1 MCDPTTIND
10 LDSNA
15 AQQDREEQMKHIL
28 RDFRIIFRS
37 IQTHSHRVK
46 GRCGVSSVQLWAMW
60 ELFNTPDLKV
70 SDLSKALS
78 IHQSTASN
86 MLDKLENG
94 GLVTRERKG
103 RDQRV
108 VRLRLTDEGLRLLA
122 EAPRPAQGALS
133 DALRHLPDDVI
144 GALYESIGRLV
155 AVLPYKDEKAA
166 LTPLPEE

>member
-1 MCDPTTIND
+1 
-10 LDSNA
+10 
-15 AQQDREEQMKHIL
+15 MKNIL

-37 IQTHSHRVK
+37 IQMHSHRVQ
-46 GRCGVSSVQLWAMW
+46 GRCGVSAVQLWAMW
-60 ELFNTPDLKV
+60 ELSITPGLKV
-70 SDLSKALS
+70 SELSRVLS

-122 EAPRPAQGALS
+122 DAPRPLQGALS
-133 DALRHLPDDVI
+133 DALRHLPDDVLS
-144 GALYESIGRLV
+144 ALYESIGRLV
-155 AVLPYKDEKAA
+155 AVLPYKDDKAA
-166 LTPLPEE
+166 LTPVPEE